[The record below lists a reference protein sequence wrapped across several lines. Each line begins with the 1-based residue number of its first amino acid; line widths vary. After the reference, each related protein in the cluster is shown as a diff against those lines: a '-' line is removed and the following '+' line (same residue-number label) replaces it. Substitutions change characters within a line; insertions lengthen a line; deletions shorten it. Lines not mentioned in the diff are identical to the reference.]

1 LAPPIP
7 PRPSHLLRVAA
18 ADSPR
23 RGSDPVLLTTTNTSK
38 PSDLATANSLA
49 RWLSATPPSKAASP
63 TNPRTSSPA
72 LKEPY
77 TRNGAPLAT
86 SVISYG
92 SDTASTQARGGSPL
106 NNSNGDNAI
115 SRLRTLLSN
124 PPSLHTQQPP
134 QQPLEEKPKL
144 ERQSDKPV
152 DSEIARRES
161 KILEM
166 IHEQRKRLELE
177 AAEEAS
183 RQENEWQEQGINA
196 LPWNN

>member
-1 LAPPIP
+1 MAPPIP

-18 ADSPR
+18 ADNPR
-23 RGSDPVLLTTTNTSK
+23 RGSDPVLLTTTNTGK
-38 PSDLATANSLA
+38 PGDTAAANPLA
-49 RWLSATPPSKAASP
+49 RRLSATPPSKAASP
-63 TNPRTSSPA
+63 TNPRTLSPA

-106 NNSNGDNAI
+106 NSNGDNAI

-134 QQPLEEKPKL
+134 QQPLDEKPKS
-144 ERQSDKPV
+144 ERPVV

-161 KILEM
+161 KILDM

-183 RQENEWQEQGINA
+183 RQENEWQEQGIYA
-196 LPWNN
+196 FP